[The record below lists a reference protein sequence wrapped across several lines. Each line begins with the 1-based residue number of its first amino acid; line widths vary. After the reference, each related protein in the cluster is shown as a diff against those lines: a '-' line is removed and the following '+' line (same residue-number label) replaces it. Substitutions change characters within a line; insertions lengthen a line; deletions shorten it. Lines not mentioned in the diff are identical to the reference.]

1 MTNQNQTSP
10 RPLAPAPGPA
20 VWAQKNPAPPQGQ
33 GREAVKVIKKLHDN
47 QNQYQHSTPGAR
59 PLGTGTL
66 AHLIDLEAHLE
77 AMTLELEALTGE
89 YSPVS
94 VSANETL
101 RRLHVYLEE
110 ARHDHPQA
118 A

>member
-1 MTNQNQTSP
+1 MTNQNPT
-10 RPLAPAPGPA
+10 RLAPSHPA

-33 GREAVKVIKKLHDN
+33 GREAVTAIKKLHDN
-47 QNQYQHSTPGAR
+47 QNQYQHSTTGAR
-59 PLGTGTL
+59 PLGTGPL
-66 AHLIDLEAHLE
+66 AHLTGLEARLE

-89 YSPVS
+89 LSPVS

-101 RRLHVYLEE
+101 RRLHAYLEE
-110 ARHDHPQA
+110 TCHDREA

>member
-1 MTNQNQTSP
+1 MTNQTS
-10 RPLAPAPGPA
+10 PLAPAPSPA

-33 GREAVKVIKKLHDN
+33 GREAVKVIKNLHDN
-47 QNQYQHSTPGAR
+47 QNQYQHSTTGAR

-66 AHLIDLEAHLE
+66 AHLTSLEARLE

-89 YSPVS
+89 FSPVS

-101 RRLHVYLEE
+101 RRLHTYLQE
-110 ARHDHPQA
+110 AHYDHPQA

>member
-10 RPLAPAPGPA
+10 RPLAPA

-47 QNQYQHSTPGAR
+47 QNQYQHSTPSAR

-66 AHLIDLEAHLE
+66 AHLTGLEARLE

-89 YSPVS
+89 YSPAS

-101 RRLHVYLEE
+101 RRLHTYLQES
-110 ARHDHPQA
+110 RHDREA

>member
-1 MTNQNQTSP
+1 MTNQNPTRLATSH
-10 RPLAPAPGPA
+10 PA

-59 PLGTGTL
+59 PLVGTGTL
-66 AHLIDLEAHLE
+66 AHLTSLEARLE

-101 RRLHVYLEE
+101 RRLHVYLQE